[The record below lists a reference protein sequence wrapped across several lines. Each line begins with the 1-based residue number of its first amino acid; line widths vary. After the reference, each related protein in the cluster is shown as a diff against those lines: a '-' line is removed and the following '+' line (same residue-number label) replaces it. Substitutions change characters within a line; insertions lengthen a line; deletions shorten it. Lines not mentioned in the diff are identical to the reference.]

1 MTTASTGDQCKQI
14 IGYPGK
20 LLDPRAILPPRKEN
34 TVEEQAERGCRNSS
48 VRSRRIVEE
57 GMNLTAMDLH
67 PVHVA
72 GISKDTRLTSLN
84 SLTYLGHAIY
94 HKQSPTSWCTITL
107 VQTGSL
113 QGFSLVTTQL
123 HRLGVDLLESSSAE
137 KDLGVL
143 KSCTIIMDENNP
155 TTKASCT
162 TLTSISAE
170 KTSASPVTT
179 LQSPVP
185 TTTAREVRNES
196 ITSSATLSSTNATQ
210 QTTQGT
216 TPQPP
221 VKTSPAAEDKSNS
234 TTNTTQAYETQSAQ
248 NGSLGASSTK
258 GPSLPP
264 TTALQKTTF
273 APETSSLLVSSTA
286 DPASFGSSEKS
297 SENKKLPED
306 TIHYSSVIL
315 PIVITLIV
323 ITLSVFSLV
332 ALYRM
337 CQKKTPERQENG
349 TEQAQSDKEGVKLL
363 SVKTSSA
370 ETVFVEVRDLYEVG
384 FSLPSANLYEL
395 TTPTPTGEV
404 SQGRTTGEHSSQ
416 GKNKTQ
422 QRDDSSS
429 HVSSKY
435 M

>member
-113 QGFSLVTTQL
+113 Q
-123 HRLGVDLLESSSAE
+123 
-137 KDLGVL
+137 
-143 KSCTIIMDENNP
+143 ENNP